1 MYIANIKCKEFW
13 QAKWLIGVICGFSG
27 SNKEKDSTSS
37 SSSKKRDEKSDKSK
51 EENDQKKDKDTTDG
65 SDTKMKEEK
74 PSKDVQR
81 KQSSFPAPTTT
92 DAVRLKCRELLA
104 AALRVDGKIID
115 GCASPEELAEEL
127 EEAIYA
133 EFKNTDNRYKN
144 RVTRTCHWMSRYI
157 YETDMNL

>member
-1 MYIANIKCKEFW
+1 M
-13 QAKWLIGVICGFSG
+13 
-27 SNKEKDSTSS
+27 
-37 SSSKKRDEKSDKSK
+37 DKSK
-51 EENDQKKDKDTTDG
+51 EENDQKKEKDTTDG
-65 SDTKMKEEK
+65 TDAKVKEEK
-74 PSKDVQR
+74 PNKEIQR
-81 KQSSFPAPTTT
+81 KQSTFPAPTTT

-144 RVTRTCHWMSRYI
+144 RVRLKRV
-157 YETDMNL
+157 